1 MSAIVSIGTATPIY
15 KHEQK
20 SILNFMLNA
29 LKPTETE
36 ARRISLMYHR
46 CGIENRYSFIPDYS
60 TQIEDW
66 QFYPQNESLEPF
78 PNLEKRMGFFYPNAL
93 ELSLKA
99 IEDCLQNIDYQ
110 EITHLITVTCTGL
123 SAPGLDIQIIQSL
136 NLRPNLIRTSVNFM
150 GCYAAIHALKIA
162 DAFCQSQA
170 NAKVLIVCTELCTLH
185 FQKENKADFIT
196 SGLLFGD
203 GSAACLVQ
211 SKSDKKGL
219 KIKNFYS
226 NVALNGQSDMAWH
239 LSSNGFLMTLS
250 NHIPKLVESEIKNLL
265 NQALTDLNLSKE
277 AIKNWAIHPGG
288 KDIIEATRKA
298 LDLDKNDLDDS
309 FEILRNFGNMSSPT
323 ILFVLKNILSNP
335 QKKGNTFAVAF
346 GPGITME
353 SVVLENGE

>member
-1 MSAIVSIGTATPIY
+1 MSEIVSIGTATPTY

-46 CGIENRYSFIPDYS
+46 CGIESRYSFIPDYS
-60 TQIEDW
+60 TPIEDW
-66 QFYPQNESLEPF
+66 EFYPQNESLEPF
-78 PNLEKRMGFFYPNAL
+78 PNLEKRMEFFYSNAL

-99 IEDCLQNIDYQ
+99 IEDCMQSTDYQ
-110 EITHLITVTCTGL
+110 AITHLITVTCTGL
-123 SAPGLDIQIIQSL
+123 SAPGLDIQIMQRL

-162 DAFCQSQA
+162 DAFCKTQA
-170 NAKVLIVCTELCTLH
+170 DAKVLIVCSELCTLH
-185 FQKENKADFIT
+185 FQRENKADFIT

-226 NVALNGQSDMAWH
+226 KVALNGQSDMAWH

-250 NHIPKLVESEIKNLL
+250 NHIPKLVESEIENLL
-265 NQALTDLNLSKE
+265 KEALADLDLSKE
-277 AIKNWAIHPGG
+277 EIKNWAIHPGG
-288 KDIIEATRKA
+288 KDILEAARKA
-298 LDLDKNDLDDS
+298 LSLSRNDLDDS
-309 FEILRNFGNMSSPT
+309 SDILRSFGNMSSPT
-323 ILFVLKNILSNP
+323 ILFVLKRILSNP
-335 QKKGNTFAVAF
+335 EKQGNTFAVAF

-353 SVVLENGE
+353 SVVFSV